1 MYFYLNTAL
10 TKVFAIIFVFGKF
23 ICSICIYMCNKTQR
37 EDLDGRGNSRERN
50 RRATAIQV
58 GKMDGMMGIDMV

>member
-37 EDLDGRGNSRERN
+37 EDLDGRGN